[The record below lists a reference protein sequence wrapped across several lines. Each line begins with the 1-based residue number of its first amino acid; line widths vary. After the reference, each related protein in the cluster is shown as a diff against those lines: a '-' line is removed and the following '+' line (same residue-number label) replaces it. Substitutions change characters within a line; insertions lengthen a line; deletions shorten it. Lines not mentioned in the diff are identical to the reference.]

1 MFKRIKLILCS
12 GGMELLSMSIPLW
25 AIFLIVVIVILLV
38 WQFIRFT
45 LRVLL
50 FFVLFFL
57 LLIIFDFLGVFSWI
71 QQNMISHF
79 L

>member
-1 MFKRIKLILCS
+1 MFKRIKLILFS

-25 AIFLIVVIVILLV
+25 AIFLVVVIVILLV

-57 LLIIFDFLGVFSWI
+57 LLIVLDFFGVFSWI
-71 QQNMISHF
+71 QQNMISRF